1 MEKKDKAL
9 RVFAS
14 VEDEHISRGIKPIL
28 GSEYFKRFVE
38 KRKKND
44 IQFVSIKSI
53 FDDADK
59 EDANSSQ

>member
-9 RVFAS
+9 DVFAS
-14 VEDEHISRGIKPIL
+14 VEDVHVARGIKPIL
-28 GSEYFKRFVE
+28 GSDYFKGIAE

-44 IQFVSIKSI
+44 TQFVSIKSI

-59 EDANSSQ
+59 EDANSSR